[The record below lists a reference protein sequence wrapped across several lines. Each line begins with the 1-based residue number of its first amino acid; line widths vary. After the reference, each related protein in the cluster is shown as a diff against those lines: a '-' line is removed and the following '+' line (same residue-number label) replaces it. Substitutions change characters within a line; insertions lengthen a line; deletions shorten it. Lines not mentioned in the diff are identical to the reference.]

1 MTKSLT
7 DVNKVD
13 SHSFELIKR
22 AEYAAALEV
31 IQALETPSS
40 YDIQNAGICLW
51 GMGKLSDALEWMYRA
66 RASGLEVAKVD
77 IAALQHLQGRNDL
90 ALSTLETI
98 DSAQLSPF
106 ERVRGLYTHA
116 EILRLNESLNQSIVR
131 FQEAWYA
138 CQICDDTDRR
148 EPIATSLALA
158 MHAQGDER
166 AEKWLERAEKHV
178 VPMRRTQIKLQKAIM
193 SSFSGQHKQGRKLLS
208 EITLEGQMKFNKVLY
223 HYLEGLVLTDDAD
236 KAIAALER
244 AAVEST
250 GMEVREFEIL
260 ARLRISALEL
270 KRGQTASARAQLARI
285 ERLPMSRVNA
295 SEWKMRRGNVA
306 NAEGNA
312 ELARRLTSEAT
323 SELKSLEYHRE
334 YAWAQLSLARVE
346 INHGSDAGQR
356 LDELADTC
364 QFIGLKLLSSELSV
378 TPQLEQLPQYCS
390 DYALQSLG
398 LTRKAQKQ
406 GVKRYDLKLFGDAE
420 LHADGRAVRL
430 RSVRMLDLIAYLHTH
445 PEAKLDEVIASVFN
459 STTDRQSAQ
468 NHFAQLRHLV
478 GKQLPGLHIEPNKR
492 LKTYR
497 LHSDIAFESDFER
510 AQTLLASGDGQSL
523 KAALAL
529 RTGPL
534 LRDVE
539 GEWASELRSELDH
552 RYTKAGFR
560 AMARLYDEGNVSDAL
575 EIGERLLEVDPFD
588 RMVAAYCVEIVREL
602 HGAWAARQQLEGYI
616 ALYRDEQLP
625 APENLLALRNNL
637 TAIN

>member
-1 MTKSLT
+1 MNTPLT
-7 DVNKVD
+7 TFNKPD
-13 SHSFELIKR
+13 QRSYELLQQGQ
-22 AEYAAALEV
+22 YAAALTV
-31 IQALETPSS
+31 IQALETPSA
-40 YDIQNAGICLW
+40 YDLHNAGICLW
-51 GMGKLSDALEWMYRA
+51 GLGDLSEALEWLHRA
-66 RASGLEVAKVD
+66 RAGGLMLASVD
-77 IAALQHLQGRNDL
+77 IAALQYLRGHKAH
-90 ALSTLETI
+90 ALEVLETL
-98 DSAQLSPF
+98 DMTQLTPF
-106 ERVRGLYTHA
+106 ECVRALYTHA
-116 EILRLNESLNQSIVR
+116 EILRLNEFLSQSISR
-131 FQEAWYA
+131 FHEAWYA
-138 CQICDDTDRR
+138 CQVNEDTERR
-148 EPIATSLALA
+148 EPIAISMALAL
-158 MHAQGDER
+158 HAQGDEG
-166 AEKWLERAEKHV
+166 AEKWLSRAEKYAQ
-178 VPMRRTQIKLQKAIM
+178 PSRKTYIKLQKAII
-193 SSFSGQHKQGRKLLS
+193 LS
-208 EITLEGQMKFNKVLY
+208 YRDHQQYGKDVLRETKIQCEPPFNQVLY
-223 HYLEGLVLTDDAD
+223 HYLEGLVWTDNAD
-236 KAIAALER
+236 RAIAALER
-244 AAVEST
+244 AATEAASA
-250 GMEVREFEIL
+250 EFREFEIL

-270 KRGQTASARAQLARI
+270 KRGQTSSARAQLARI

-312 ELARRLTSEAT
+312 ELALRLTSEAT
-323 SELKSLEYHRE
+323 NELKILEYHRE

-346 INHGSDAGQR
+346 VNHGSEAGQR

-364 QFIGLKLLSSELSV
+364 QFIGLKLLSSELSL
-378 TPQLEQLPQYCS
+378 TPELEQLAPHCS

-406 GVKRYDLKLFGDAE
+406 GVKRYDLKLFGNAE

-445 PEAKLDEVIASVFN
+445 PEAKLDEVIAAVFTQ
-459 STTDRQSAQ
+459 TTDRQSAQ

-497 LHSDIAFESDFER
+497 LYSDIAFESDFER

-534 LRDVE
+534 LHHVE

-552 RYTKAGFR
+552 RFTKAGFR

-602 HGAWAARQQLEGYI
+602 HGPWAARQQLEGYI

-625 APENLLALRNNL
+625 PPENLLALRNNL